1 VETTWLKGRSFWHV
15 PIPSS
20 CSWSLKKLLKVR
32 EFAQKSIRFSIGR
45 DNRVFLWW
53 DHWHPDGCLLE
64 KYGYRA
70 MYNAGSHVDARV
82 SSIIRNG
89 EWYWPAAR
97 SDQLVQIQSR
107 LPEIP
112 IGESDQ
118 PIWNSKKG
126 LYSCADTWEFLREKK
141 PVVTWFKIVWFP

>member
-1 VETTWLKGRSFWHV
+1 
-15 PIPSS
+15 
-20 CSWSLKKLLKVR
+20 
-32 EFAQKSIRFSIGR
+32 
-45 DNRVFLWW
+45 
-53 DHWHPDGCLLE
+53 LE

-70 MYNAGSHVDARV
+70 MYDAGSHVDARV

-112 IGESDQ
+112 IGESDR

-126 LYSCADTWEFLREKK
+126 FYSCADTWEFLREKK
-141 PVVTWFKIVWFP
+141 PVVTWFKVVWFPLAIPRHAFIL

>member
-1 VETTWLKGRSFWHV
+1 
-15 PIPSS
+15 
-20 CSWSLKKLLKVR
+20 
-32 EFAQKSIRFSIGR
+32 
-45 DNRVFLWW
+45 
-53 DHWHPDGCLLE
+53 LE

-70 MYNAGSHVDARV
+70 MYDAGSHVDARV

-112 IGESDQ
+112 IGESDR

-126 LYSCADTWEFLREKK
+126 FYSCADTWEFLR
-141 PVVTWFKIVWFP
+141 